1 MHPLLL
7 GPNQPPERFYLG
19 GEKIARFRG
28 LEGAEPRTPE
38 DWIASVTTL
47 FGEETLGLTRLPD
60 REWLATAIARD
71 PLAWLGPEHAG
82 RFGDDP
88 LLLVKLLDAGQRLP
102 VHSHP
107 GGDFARRHLGR
118 PHGKAEAWLILE
130 GGPIHLGFRDDLDR
144 PTLDQWV
151 RDQDVDSMLAALNE
165 VQVSP
170 GDTVFVP
177 AGVPHAIGAGVFI
190 IELQE
195 PEDLSVLMEWTGFTA
210 DGATLGHLGLGFDLA
225 LSSVDRGATD
235 TEPLIRR
242 QAMAAPGSM
251 LVPMAD
257 PFFRAEF
264 VRVGI
269 ETGEGTGGG
278 TVLEPGYSVLVVTD
292 GDGTLAGSG
301 QEAIPLRAGATV
313 LVPHAAGSLTLTG
326 RMDVVRCLPPA
337 A

>member
-19 GEKIARFRG
+19 GDKISRFRG
-28 LEGAEPRTPE
+28 LESAGPRTPE

-71 PLAWLGPEHAG
+71 PLAWLGPRHAG

-130 GGPIHLGFRDDLDR
+130 GGPIHLGFRAGLDR

-151 RDQDVDSMLAALNE
+151 GDQDVGTMLAALNTVE
-165 VQVSP
+165 VSP

-177 AGVPHAIGAGVFI
+177 AGVPHAIGAGVFV

-195 PEDLSVLMEWTGFTA
+195 PEDLSVLMEWTGFA
-210 DGATLGHLGLGFDLA
+210 VDGPALGHLGLGFDLA
-225 LSSVDRGATD
+225 LSSVDRTARD
-235 TEPLIRR
+235 VEPLIRR
-242 QAMAAPGSM
+242 GAMTVPGSV
-251 LVPMAD
+251 LAPEAD
-257 PFFRAEF
+257 PFFRAEL
-264 VRVGI
+264 VRVA
-269 ETGEGTGGG
+269 GEA
-278 TVLEPGYSVLVVTD
+278 VLEPGYSVLVVTS
-292 GDGTLAGSG
+292 GDGTLAGAG
-301 QEAIPLRAGATV
+301 QDPLPLHAGATV
-313 LVPHAAGSLTLTG
+313 LVPHAAGPLTLIG
-326 RMDVVRCLPPA
+326 HMDLVRCLPPA